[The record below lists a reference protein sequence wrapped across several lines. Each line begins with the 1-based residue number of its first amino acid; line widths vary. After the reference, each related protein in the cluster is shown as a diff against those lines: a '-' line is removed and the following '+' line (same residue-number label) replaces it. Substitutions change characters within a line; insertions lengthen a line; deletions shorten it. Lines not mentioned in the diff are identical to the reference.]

1 MCEGRGC
8 RAAVDG
14 GWGMEPVAGE
24 RRKSEEDEEDR
35 GGGAEPGGTVPGGAG
50 GLHPGGSG
58 RRRGHTTLRCNLLKG
73 AGHSI
78 RGVSLLGEAVEGV
91 LQNNSFCV
99 VRDGHKW

>member
-24 RRKSEEDEEDR
+24 RRRSEEDEEDR

-50 GLHPGGSG
+50 GLHPGVLG
-58 RRRGHTTLRCNLLKG
+58 RRRGHTTLQCNLFKG
-73 AGHSI
+73 TGQSI
-78 RGVSLLGEAVEGV
+78 HGVSLLGEAIEG
-91 LQNNSFCV
+91 LSLIQI
-99 VRDGHKW
+99 